1 MSDLTFLDSLSEK
14 QNQAALQVVQAA
26 KSAGVEPRLALAIA
40 FREGSLNQNAPKG
53 SSGEI
58 GMMQVLPET
67 AKMLGYKPED
77 LQDPQKNI
85 EIGLKYLKSGIDKFN
100 DPVLAVAGYNA
111 GMNKPYFTDPEKH
124 QLPDSTKQYVKDI
137 HSFGGFTTTPA
148 PEGGAS
154 EGDGNNAGAPKPKED
169 VVPASEADYRST
181 LAAATG
187 AGLGASAG
195 AVKSLFP
202 GAKGAQASAIAAGAP
217 SVTSNANSP
226 GAKWA
231 SKVVGRVAP
240 GAESVAEQAQSWNRA
255 KGQGPV
261 TSRLNSRFGVTEP
274 GQIGKLSVQSVQAP
288 GMAQKVVSGLEDAG
302 KFLTKHRILGGAL
315 AGAGAGFGGQEAV
328 DRYKKGDYLG
338 AGIAGAGALGSV
350 ASAIPHP
357 LTRGIGT
364 AVGMASPLA
373 LSLLDRIHNQ
383 PAQAPQPQQ

>member
-1 MSDLTFLDSLSEK
+1 MSELTFLDSLNEK

-26 KSAGVEPRLALAIA
+26 KSIGLEPRLALAIA
-40 FREGSLNQNAPKG
+40 YREGSLNLNAPKG

-58 GMMQVLPET
+58 GMMQVLPTT
-67 AKMLGYKPED
+67 AEMLGYKPED

-85 EIGLKYLKSGIDKFN
+85 EIGLKYLKSGVDKFN

-111 GMNKPYFTDPEKH
+111 GMNKPYFTDPEKN
-124 QLPDSTKQYVKDI
+124 QLPESTKQYVKDI
-137 HSFGGFTTTPA
+137 HSFGGFTTTPSTKD
-148 PEGGAS
+148 GGTS
-154 EGDGNNAGAPKPKED
+154 DGAKAPKSD
-169 VVPASEADYRST
+169 VTPASEADYRST

-195 AVKSLFP
+195 AVKTLFP
-202 GAKGAQASAIAAGAP
+202 GASGAQASAVAAGAP
-217 SVTSNANSP
+217 SVTSGSNTP

-240 GAESVAEQAQSWNRA
+240 GADSVAEQAQSWNRV

-261 TSRLNSRFGVTEP
+261 TSRLSSRFGVTEP

-288 GMAQKVVSGLEDAG
+288 GMMQKAVSGLEDAG
-302 KFLTKHRILGGAL
+302 KFLTQHRILGGAL
-315 AGAGAGFGGQEAV
+315 AGAGAGFGGQEAY
-328 DRYKKGDYLG
+328 DRYKRGDMLG
-338 AGIAGAGALGSV
+338 AGIAGVGALGSV

-373 LSLLDRIHNQ
+373 LSVLDRIHNQ
-383 PAQAPQPQQ
+383 SAQAPKPQQ